1 VSGVSD
7 RHRHADRASSP
18 QLSLKDFDA
27 AIFDLDGVITR
38 TARVHAAAWKRL
50 FDDFLRAR
58 AHRTGE
64 PFRPFDATD
73 DYLRYVDGKP
83 RFGGVASFL
92 QSRGIELPWGEPN
105 DGEDKATIYGL
116 GNRKNRY
123 FNEHL
128 KRDGVEVFDPSV
140 RLLLALRA
148 AGIRTALVSSSR
160 NAAAVLEAAGL
171 TNLFD
176 MRIDGNDLAQLG
188 LKGKPAPDLFVL
200 AAKRLGSEPSRS
212 IVFEDAIS
220 GVAAGRA
227 GGFGHVVGIDRRG
240 APEALLKAGADIVV
254 SDLAELHVGGTMSK
268 EAPVKNALERFD
280 EIGAQLTSRR
290 PSVFLDYDGTLTPIV
305 ARPDLAVLSD
315 QMRSTL
321 RDLAAR
327 CSVAIVSGRDMADVR
342 KLVGLDNLVYAGS
355 HGFDIAGPGGLR
367 IQHEQGAAF
376 TAAVERATERLKPAL
391 AGIEGA
397 LVEPKR
403 FAVAVHYR
411 QVADDEV
418 AAVEAVVDRVLQA
431 VPELKK
437 SGGKKVF
444 ELRPRFDWDKGKAV
458 LWLLEAL
465 GQTGGD
471 VLPFYIGDDLTDED
485 AFRALQDRGITIY
498 VGRPEQTAARYVL
511 ADTEQAGAFLTKL
524 TSVL

>member
-1 VSGVSD
+1 MSD
-7 RHRHADRASSP
+7 ASDSHGHRDVASP
-18 QLSLKDFDA
+18 PKLCLAEFDA

-38 TARVHAAAWKRL
+38 TARVHAEAWKRL
-50 FDDFLRAR
+50 FDDFLRDR
-58 AHRTGE
+58 SRQSGV

-73 DYLRYVDGKP
+73 NYLRYVDGKP
-83 RFGGVASFL
+83 RLEGIVSFL
-92 QSRGIELPWGEPN
+92 QSRGIELPWGESD

-128 KRDGVEVFDPSV
+128 RREGVEVFDSSV
-140 RLLLALRA
+140 RFLHELRTS
-148 AGIRTALVSSSR
+148 GIRTALVSSSR
-160 NAAAVLEAAGL
+160 NAAAVLKTAGL
-171 TNLFD
+171 ADLFD
-176 MRIDGNDLAQLG
+176 VRIDGNDLARLG
-188 LKGKPAPDLFVL
+188 LKGKPAPDLFVT
-200 AAKRLGSEPSRS
+200 AAKRLGVEPSRS

-220 GVAAGRA
+220 GVEAGRA

-240 APEALLKAGADIVV
+240 APEALLEAGADIVV
-254 SDLAELHVGGTMSK
+254 PDLAMLDVEGRMSK
-268 EAPVKNALERFD
+268 EAPVSNALQRFD
-280 EIGAQLTSRR
+280 EIGAQLAGRH

-305 ARPDLAVLSD
+305 ARPDLAVLGEA
-315 QMRSTL
+315 MRSTL

-327 CSVAIVSGRDMADVR
+327 CTVAIVSGRDLADVR
-342 KLVGLDNLVYAGS
+342 KLVGLDILVYAGS

-367 IQHEQGAAF
+367 IQHEESAAF

-391 AGIEGA
+391 VGIEGA

-411 QVADDEV
+411 QVADDKV
-418 AAVEAVVDRVLQA
+418 RDVEAAVDRVLKT
-431 VPELKK
+431 VPELRK

-458 LWLLEAL
+458 LWMLDAL
-465 GQTGGD
+465 GQTGAD

-485 AFRALQDRGITIY
+485 AFRALKDCGITIY
-498 VGRPEQTAARYVL
+498 VGRPEQTAAHYAL
-511 ADTEQAGAFLTKL
+511 DDTEQVGAFLTKL
-524 TSVL
+524 TSVR